1 MTDQNL
7 GRYQIIEELGRGGM
21 ATVFHA
27 HDPRF
32 KRDVAIKVLPREFL
46 HDPTFSARF
55 EREAQIIAA
64 LEHPSIVPVYDYGEE
79 DGQPYLVMRFMSGG
93 ALSDRIEKGRL
104 SVDEAASIL
113 GRIGPALDYAH
124 SQKVIHR
131 DLKPA
136 NILFDSTESPYLADF
151 GIARLTEAT
160 SALTGTSGV
169 IGTPAYMSPEQVH
182 GEKDLDGRSD
192 IYALGVVLFEML
204 TGERPYQAETPAKLM
219 MKHVLEPVPSAR
231 KVKPELAPQCE
242 TIITHALAKERDE
255 RYATATSMASDLEAL
270 RGDKPA
276 TQEKISR
283 HAPGVRAV
291 MSETITEDEPVE
303 GETVV
308 ETPLTEIESFSNAA
322 PSRPASPSRKGLPRW
337 VIALGGLMALGLFA
351 VLAVFASGFPPDN
364 IGTEGEQ
371 PEAPT
376 VEGRIEN
383 PTNPPATEAVAGSI
397 EVSSD
402 LTPIVAPEA
411 EFVDDSE
418 VPMILIPGGPF
429 DMGSD
434 RGQAFPDYPSHTIV
448 LSDFYIDQHEVTN
461 KNYAKCVAEFACSP
475 PQSTRSFTRDKYY
488 GDPQYK
494 DYPVINVNWD
504 DAQTY
509 CEWRGGRL
517 PTEAEWEKA
526 ARGTEGRTF
535 PWGDTFTAENL
546 NFCDTNCPAE
556 TSNPAY
562 DDGFADTA
570 PVGSFS
576 SGASPYGALD
586 MAGNVWEWVGDWF
599 DRDFYSVSAPENPTG
614 PTSGEER
621 VVRGGS
627 FFYPDTFATTT
638 SRVGMNPES
647 YYGFTGMRCVYDT
660 SQ

>member
-21 ATVFHA
+21 ATVFYA

-104 SVDEAASIL
+104 SVDEAARIL

-131 DLKPA
+131 DLKPG
-136 NILFDSTESPYLADF
+136 NILFDSMESPYLADF
-151 GIARLTEAT
+151 GIAKLTETT
-160 SALTGTSGV
+160 SALTGTSGI

-182 GEKDLDGRSD
+182 GEKDLDGRAD

-204 TGERPYQAETPAKLM
+204 TGEQPYQAETPAKLM
-219 MKHVLEPVPSAR
+219 MKHVLEPVPSVR

-255 RYATATSMASDLEAL
+255 RYATATGMASDLEAL
-270 RGDKPA
+270 AGDKPA
-276 TQEKISR
+276 TQEKVSR
-283 HAPGVRAV
+283 HAPGDKAPVL
-291 MSETITEDEPVE
+291 ETITEDDPVE

-351 VLAVFASGFPPDN
+351 VLAVFASGLTLDD
-364 IGTEGEQ
+364 IGTEGDQ
-371 PEAPT
+371 LEAPAI
-376 VEGRIEN
+376 EDFIEN
-383 PTNPPATEAVAGSI
+383 PTNPPATEAAPTSVEVASDPTSI
-397 EVSSD
+397 
-402 LTPIVAPEA
+402 LTPEA

-418 VPMILIPGGPF
+418 VPIVLIPGGSF

-434 RGQAFPDYPSHTIV
+434 RGQAFPDYPSHSVV
-448 LSDFYIDQHEVTN
+448 LGDYYIDQHEVTN
-461 KNYAKCVAEFACSP
+461 INYAQCVAEFACSP
-475 PQSTRSFTRDKYY
+475 PQSTRSFTRDTYY

-494 DYPVINVNWD
+494 DYPVINVTWD

-546 NFCDTNCPAE
+546 NFCDRNCPAE

-599 DRDFYSVSAPENPTG
+599 DREYYSVSAAENPSG
-614 PTSGEER
+614 PPSGEER

-627 FFYPDTFATTT
+627 FFYLDTFATTT

-647 YYGFTGMRCVYDT
+647 YYGFTGMRCVYD
-660 SQ
+660 SPQ